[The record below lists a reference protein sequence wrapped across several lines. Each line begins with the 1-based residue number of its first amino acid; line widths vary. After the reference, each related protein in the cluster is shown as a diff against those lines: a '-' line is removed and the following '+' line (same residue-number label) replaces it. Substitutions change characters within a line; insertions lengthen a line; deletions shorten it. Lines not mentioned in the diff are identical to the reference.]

1 MARSDIHLKLGDIK
15 GESTDDKHK
24 DEIDIES
31 WSWGATNT
39 GSMYDGSGGGAGKVS
54 FSDLHFVHKVD
65 KSSPNLFKACASGEP
80 IKEATL
86 TSAKQGKGPQDF
98 LIIKLNDV
106 LITSVSYA
114 VANGGGSV
122 PMENVSLQCAK
133 VDLEYK
139 PQKADGSLDAGVSF
153 KYDIK
158 ASKEG

>member
-1 MARSDIHLKLGDIK
+1 MAQSDIHFKLGDIK

-24 DEIDIES
+24 DEIDVES
-31 WSWGATNT
+31 WSWGASNP
-39 GSMYDGSGGGAGKVS
+39 GSMGHGGGGGTGKVS

-65 KSSPNLFKACASGEP
+65 KASPNLWKACAGGEH

-98 LIIKLNDV
+98 LIVKLNDI
-106 LITSVSYA
+106 LITSVSLSES
-114 VANGGGSV
+114 NGSGSV
-122 PMENVSLQCAK
+122 PMETVSIQFAK

-139 PQKADGSLDAGVSF
+139 PQKGDGSLDAGVHF

-158 ASKEG
+158 ANKEG